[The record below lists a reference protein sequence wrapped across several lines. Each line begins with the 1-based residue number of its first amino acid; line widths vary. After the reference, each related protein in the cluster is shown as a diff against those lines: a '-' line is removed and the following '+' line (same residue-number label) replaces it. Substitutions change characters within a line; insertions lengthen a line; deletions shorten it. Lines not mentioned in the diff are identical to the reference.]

1 MDDFRLK
8 VFITA
13 ARTLSFTRTAEQL
26 CISQPAVSKHVG
38 ELESRYRA
46 QLVNRRGSRLELTDA
61 GRTLLDAAERILD
74 DYRRMEYEVSLCTR
88 QTEGELRLGASTT
101 VAQYL
106 LPPILARFTARFPG
120 IRISMLSGN
129 SGQIEHALEEHAI
142 DLGIVESMS
151 RRQGLHYTLF
161 AHDELVLITR
171 TGGKYART
179 ESLTADALR
188 HIPLVLREEGSGT
201 LEVIAAAL
209 AAAGIRLPQLHVI
222 MRLGTTEGIKSFVRN
237 SDTMAIVSVISVVDC
252 LRSGVL
258 RIVDWEDLTMR
269 RDFSFVHAET
279 TPAPLAGQIIA
290 LARANLCSP
299 QPSTRTSAQAPRPK
313 GGSAAHPEKGPTRA
327 DPLADSPRNGTCC
340 GSVHNRRLFR
350 ITKNL
355 FRNSIKG
362 AIFAAESKKVIACWK
377 KATGQTPFT
386 ASC

>member
-38 ELESRYRA
+38 ELESRYRV
-46 QLVNRRGSRLELTDA
+46 QLFNRRGSRLELTDA

-129 SGQIEHALEEHAI
+129 SGQIELALEEHAI

-179 ESLTADALR
+179 ESLSADALR

-279 TPAPLAGQIIA
+279 TPAPLAGQFIDF
-290 LARANLCSP
+290 ARANL
-299 QPSTRTSAQAPRPK
+299 
-313 GGSAAHPEKGPTRA
+313 
-327 DPLADSPRNGTCC
+327 
-340 GSVHNRRLFR
+340 
-350 ITKNL
+350 
-355 FRNSIKG
+355 
-362 AIFAAESKKVIACWK
+362 
-377 KATGQTPFT
+377 
-386 ASC
+386 

>member
-38 ELESRYRA
+38 ELESRYRV
-46 QLVNRRGSRLELTDA
+46 QLFNRRGSRLELTDA

-106 LPPILARFTARFPG
+106 LPPILARFTARFTG

-129 SGQIEHALEEHAI
+129 SDQIEHALEEHAI

-209 AAAGIRLPQLHVI
+209 AAAGIRLPQLHVV

-279 TPAPLAGQIIA
+279 TPAPLAGQFIDF
-290 LARANLCSP
+290 ARANL
-299 QPSTRTSAQAPRPK
+299 
-313 GGSAAHPEKGPTRA
+313 
-327 DPLADSPRNGTCC
+327 
-340 GSVHNRRLFR
+340 
-350 ITKNL
+350 
-355 FRNSIKG
+355 
-362 AIFAAESKKVIACWK
+362 
-377 KATGQTPFT
+377 
-386 ASC
+386 

>member
-38 ELESRYRA
+38 ELESRYRV
-46 QLVNRRGSRLELTDA
+46 QLFNRRGSRLELTDA

-129 SGQIEHALEEHAI
+129 SDQIEHALEEHAI

-279 TPAPLAGQIIA
+279 TPAPLAGQFIDF
-290 LARANLCSP
+290 ARANL
-299 QPSTRTSAQAPRPK
+299 
-313 GGSAAHPEKGPTRA
+313 
-327 DPLADSPRNGTCC
+327 
-340 GSVHNRRLFR
+340 
-350 ITKNL
+350 
-355 FRNSIKG
+355 
-362 AIFAAESKKVIACWK
+362 
-377 KATGQTPFT
+377 
-386 ASC
+386 